1 MGSTASHRHRAGGR
15 NPLEGIFTAADLHED
30 LRALFD
36 NGFGPG
42 AETGW
47 EEMDKICTYEC
58 RRLVIVTGI
67 PGAGKSEWLDELVLR
82 LCMRHQWKIAFF
94 SPENNPIVYHLR
106 KLIEKLTGR
115 RFQNGCGMTEGLLLR
130 SEEFLAENVCHI
142 ALKGSA
148 TPERVLAKAREL
160 VLRRG
165 MPHLRLRPGQPFR
178 AYPRAGAIGNA
189 VSFQFSESVYGVCH
203 AI

>member
-1 MGSTASHRHRAGGR
+1 
-15 NPLEGIFTAADLHED
+15 
-30 LRALFD
+30 
-36 NGFGPG
+36 
-42 AETGW
+42 
-47 EEMDKICTYEC
+47 
-58 RRLVIVTGI
+58 
-67 PGAGKSEWLDELVLR
+67 
-82 LCMRHQWKIAFF
+82 MRHQWKIAFF

-165 MPHLRLRPGQPFR
+165 CLHLRLRPGQPFR
-178 AYPRAGAIGNA
+178 AYPRAGATGNA
-189 VSFQFSESVYGVCH
+189 YLSNFLNLFTEFGH

>member
-1 MGSTASHRHRAGGR
+1 
-15 NPLEGIFTAADLHED
+15 
-30 LRALFD
+30 
-36 NGFGPG
+36 
-42 AETGW
+42 
-47 EEMDKICTYEC
+47 
-58 RRLVIVTGI
+58 
-67 PGAGKSEWLDELVLR
+67 
-82 LCMRHQWKIAFF
+82 MRHQWKIAFF

-106 KLIEKLTGR
+106 KLIEKLTGH

-165 MPHLRLRPGQPFR
+165 CRIFVFDPVNRFEHT
-178 AYPRAGAIGNA
+178 PRTGAIGNA